1 MSLEQLFGYILV
13 EKNNMAH
20 TENFIPVKLDGE
32 HSVGQVIKATL
43 YSFGAEY
50 MIARATQQ

>member
-1 MSLEQLFGYILV
+1 VLI

-32 HSVGQVIKATL
+32 YDVGQIIKARL
-43 YSFGAEY
+43 YSFEAEY
-50 MIARATQQ
+50 MIARVA